1 MGKYVMERL
10 FKVFNIAGMAFIFV
24 GGHTGYISGKDM
36 LYQLLLFVIVYCF
49 MTRTYEAFETQT
61 KKSMELIYSQGL
73 ALFLADAVTYLTGY
87 VTKTSINDIWMML
100 LKLVAQTAFAAIYT
114 LGSNQI
120 MCHLYGKKEAAVLYG
135 NSEMF
140 EKMKDLR
147 HMSDWIHVKMW
158 IRVLEVT
165 PQTLEQ
171 LKDVDLVILQ
181 EIDRVQKDQI
191 LRYCAANGIEVYL
204 KPEMEDVLMCSMK
217 SVSVNGTMLLQ
228 IGNKNERPVYEL
240 VKRMMDICISV
251 VGLVLASPVML
262 ITAGLIKAQDRGTV
276 LYSQKR
282 LTKDGK
288 IFEIYKFRSMK
299 MDAEKDGKAR
309 LAEKS
314 DDRITTVGKW
324 IRMTRI
330 DELPQFINVLRG
342 DMSIVGPR
350 PERPELAEKY
360 TEENPEFTMRLKVKA
375 GITGFAQVYGRY
387 NTPAI
392 EKAQMDAYYIR
403 KASVLMDLRLILATV
418 KVLFMK
424 ESSEGVVT
432 ESKTENRAENKA
444 YKMIKERDCM
454 RFSVV
459 VPLYNKE
466 NCIRMTLESVKKQ
479 SFKDYE
485 VIVVD
490 DGSTDRSLEE
500 ARKIKSENI
509 TIIHQQNQ
517 GVSVARDTG
526 ILHAQGQYIAF
537 LDADDEWEPDYLK
550 TIDHLIEKYPESDMY
565 VTAYRVDMGNGKS
578 HYSARLTP
586 ATGCLESYWLTYQ
599 YAYDFVWTS
608 ATVIRTSAVLKAG
621 LFRPGE
627 KIGQDLDLWS
637 RVARNNPKVA
647 YSSEVC
653 VNYHRMAE
661 ANARTRVKVAKAD
674 AFIKNLEEELED
686 SAHSKE
692 ELAMIQRKYNMKMTV
707 YIYTSILA
715 GNKAE
720 AREAMKRWKGQ
731 LSRKAKMVQA
741 GLKIARIMPDFVLR
755 MVYAARLKVF

>member
-1 MGKYVMERL
+1 MDTKNEIIKEQKKELRTKVKEKISKLSRRETEESDKKILHQIKSLAEYKNADTIFCYVSTEKEINTIPL
-10 FKVFNIAGMAFIFV
+10 LQEILD
-24 GGHTGYISGKDM
+24 SGKRLGVPKCTGKGIMDA
-36 LYQLLLFVIVYCF
+36 
-49 MTRTYEAFETQT
+49 YEIQ
-61 KKSMELIYSQGL
+61 
-73 ALFLADAVTYLTGY
+73 
-87 VTKTSINDIWMML
+87 N
-100 LKLVAQTAFAAIYT
+100 
-114 LGSNQI
+114 
-120 MCHLYGKKEAAVLYG
+120 
-135 NSEMF
+135 
-140 EKMKDLR
+140 
-147 HMSDWIHVKMW
+147 
-158 IRVLEVT
+158 
-165 PQTLEQ
+165 LEQ

-191 LRYCAANGIEVYL
+191 LRYCATNGIEVYL

-360 TEENPEFTMRLKVKA
+360 TEENPEFAMRLKVKA

-444 YKMIKERDCM
+444 YKMIKER
-454 RFSVV
+454 
-459 VPLYNKE
+459 E
-466 NCIRMTLESVKKQ
+466 
-479 SFKDYE
+479 
-485 VIVVD
+485 
-490 DGSTDRSLEE
+490 
-500 ARKIKSENI
+500 
-509 TIIHQQNQ
+509 
-517 GVSVARDTG
+517 
-526 ILHAQGQYIAF
+526 
-537 LDADDEWEPDYLK
+537 
-550 TIDHLIEKYPESDMY
+550 
-565 VTAYRVDMGNGKS
+565 TA
-578 HYSARLTP
+578 
-586 ATGCLESYWLTYQ
+586 
-599 YAYDFVWTS
+599 
-608 ATVIRTSAVLKAG
+608 
-621 LFRPGE
+621 
-627 KIGQDLDLWS
+627 
-637 RVARNNPKVA
+637 
-647 YSSEVC
+647 
-653 VNYHRMAE
+653 
-661 ANARTRVKVAKAD
+661 
-674 AFIKNLEEELED
+674 
-686 SAHSKE
+686 
-692 ELAMIQRKYNMKMTV
+692 
-707 YIYTSILA
+707 
-715 GNKAE
+715 
-720 AREAMKRWKGQ
+720 
-731 LSRKAKMVQA
+731 
-741 GLKIARIMPDFVLR
+741 
-755 MVYAARLKVF
+755 

>member
-114 LGSNQI
+114 LGSSQI

-324 IRMTRI
+324 IRMT
-330 DELPQFINVLRG
+330 
-342 DMSIVGPR
+342 
-350 PERPELAEKY
+350 
-360 TEENPEFTMRLKVKA
+360 
-375 GITGFAQVYGRY
+375 
-387 NTPAI
+387 
-392 EKAQMDAYYIR
+392 
-403 KASVLMDLRLILATV
+403 
-418 KVLFMK
+418 
-424 ESSEGVVT
+424 
-432 ESKTENRAENKA
+432 
-444 YKMIKERDCM
+444 
-454 RFSVV
+454 
-459 VPLYNKE
+459 
-466 NCIRMTLESVKKQ
+466 
-479 SFKDYE
+479 
-485 VIVVD
+485 
-490 DGSTDRSLEE
+490 
-500 ARKIKSENI
+500 
-509 TIIHQQNQ
+509 
-517 GVSVARDTG
+517 
-526 ILHAQGQYIAF
+526 
-537 LDADDEWEPDYLK
+537 
-550 TIDHLIEKYPESDMY
+550 
-565 VTAYRVDMGNGKS
+565 
-578 HYSARLTP
+578 
-586 ATGCLESYWLTYQ
+586 
-599 YAYDFVWTS
+599 
-608 ATVIRTSAVLKAG
+608 
-621 LFRPGE
+621 
-627 KIGQDLDLWS
+627 
-637 RVARNNPKVA
+637 
-647 YSSEVC
+647 
-653 VNYHRMAE
+653 
-661 ANARTRVKVAKAD
+661 
-674 AFIKNLEEELED
+674 
-686 SAHSKE
+686 
-692 ELAMIQRKYNMKMTV
+692 
-707 YIYTSILA
+707 
-715 GNKAE
+715 
-720 AREAMKRWKGQ
+720 
-731 LSRKAKMVQA
+731 
-741 GLKIARIMPDFVLR
+741 
-755 MVYAARLKVF
+755 

>member
-1 MGKYVMERL
+1 MDTKNEIIKEQKKELRTKVKKKISKLSRRETEESDKKILHQIKSLAEYKNADTIFCYVSTEKEINTISL
-10 FKVFNIAGMAFIFV
+10 LQEILD
-24 GGHTGYISGKDM
+24 SGKRLGVPKCTGKGIMDA
-36 LYQLLLFVIVYCF
+36 
-49 MTRTYEAFETQT
+49 YEIQ
-61 KKSMELIYSQGL
+61 
-73 ALFLADAVTYLTGY
+73 
-87 VTKTSINDIWMML
+87 N
-100 LKLVAQTAFAAIYT
+100 
-114 LGSNQI
+114 
-120 MCHLYGKKEAAVLYG
+120 
-135 NSEMF
+135 
-140 EKMKDLR
+140 
-147 HMSDWIHVKMW
+147 
-158 IRVLEVT
+158 
-165 PQTLEQ
+165 LEQ

-191 LRYCAANGIEVYL
+191 LRYCATNGIEVYL

-360 TEENPEFTMRLKVKA
+360 TEENPEFAMRLKVKA

-444 YKMIKERDCM
+444 YKMIKER
-454 RFSVV
+454 
-459 VPLYNKE
+459 E
-466 NCIRMTLESVKKQ
+466 
-479 SFKDYE
+479 
-485 VIVVD
+485 
-490 DGSTDRSLEE
+490 
-500 ARKIKSENI
+500 
-509 TIIHQQNQ
+509 
-517 GVSVARDTG
+517 
-526 ILHAQGQYIAF
+526 
-537 LDADDEWEPDYLK
+537 
-550 TIDHLIEKYPESDMY
+550 
-565 VTAYRVDMGNGKS
+565 TA
-578 HYSARLTP
+578 
-586 ATGCLESYWLTYQ
+586 
-599 YAYDFVWTS
+599 
-608 ATVIRTSAVLKAG
+608 
-621 LFRPGE
+621 
-627 KIGQDLDLWS
+627 
-637 RVARNNPKVA
+637 
-647 YSSEVC
+647 
-653 VNYHRMAE
+653 
-661 ANARTRVKVAKAD
+661 
-674 AFIKNLEEELED
+674 
-686 SAHSKE
+686 
-692 ELAMIQRKYNMKMTV
+692 
-707 YIYTSILA
+707 
-715 GNKAE
+715 
-720 AREAMKRWKGQ
+720 
-731 LSRKAKMVQA
+731 
-741 GLKIARIMPDFVLR
+741 
-755 MVYAARLKVF
+755 

>member
-1 MGKYVMERL
+1 
-10 FKVFNIAGMAFIFV
+10 
-24 GGHTGYISGKDM
+24 
-36 LYQLLLFVIVYCF
+36 
-49 MTRTYEAFETQT
+49 
-61 KKSMELIYSQGL
+61 
-73 ALFLADAVTYLTGY
+73 
-87 VTKTSINDIWMML
+87 
-100 LKLVAQTAFAAIYT
+100 
-114 LGSNQI
+114 
-120 MCHLYGKKEAAVLYG
+120 
-135 NSEMF
+135 
-140 EKMKDLR
+140 
-147 HMSDWIHVKMW
+147 
-158 IRVLEVT
+158 
-165 PQTLEQ
+165 
-171 LKDVDLVILQ
+171 
-181 EIDRVQKDQI
+181 
-191 LRYCAANGIEVYL
+191 
-204 KPEMEDVLMCSMK
+204 
-217 SVSVNGTMLLQ
+217 
-228 IGNKNERPVYEL
+228 
-240 VKRMMDICISV
+240 
-251 VGLVLASPVML
+251 
-262 ITAGLIKAQDRGTV
+262 
-276 LYSQKR
+276 
-282 LTKDGK
+282 
-288 IFEIYKFRSMK
+288 
-299 MDAEKDGKAR
+299 
-309 LAEKS
+309 
-314 DDRITTVGKW
+314 
-324 IRMTRI
+324 
-330 DELPQFINVLRG
+330 
-342 DMSIVGPR
+342 
-350 PERPELAEKY
+350 
-360 TEENPEFTMRLKVKA
+360 
-375 GITGFAQVYGRY
+375 
-387 NTPAI
+387 
-392 EKAQMDAYYIR
+392 
-403 KASVLMDLRLILATV
+403 
-418 KVLFMK
+418 
-424 ESSEGVVT
+424 
-432 ESKTENRAENKA
+432 
-444 YKMIKERDCM
+444 M

-517 GVSVARDTG
+517 GVSVARNTG

-565 VTAYRVDMGNGKS
+565 VTAYRIDMGNGKE

-586 ATGCLESYWLTYQ
+586 AAGCLESYWLTYQ

-608 ATVIRTSAVLKAG
+608 ATVIRRSAVLKAG
-621 LFRPGE
+621 LFRAGE